1 MSIIEL
7 NHISKYFGKQV
18 ALNNVSVSINEGE
31 IFGVLGKNGAGKTTL
46 IKIICTLLIPEK
58 GEGSVLGYDLIR
70 EDKFIRSNVSLVAPT
85 VDVGVDPTLT
95 VKENLMFWA
104 VVYGLSGKDAEKR
117 VNETL
122 QILNLYNVR
131 DRWAMEISAGMRQKL
146 GIGRAILVR
155 HPLLLLDEPTVKLDL
170 ESKFTVREFIKEV
183 RNRFGTTILLTT
195 HYFDEAE
202 ELSDRI
208 MIIDKGSIVALDT
221 VANLKSKLSDTEK
234 IVIKAKASKDKAR
247 LILNRFDSFSPEYAN
262 GKFIFKVPIFSFS
275 MEKILK
281 VFVDMDMEIEEA
293 TDIAPELED
302 IFFKLTGGR

>member
-234 IVIKAKASKDKAR
+234 IVIKAKASKDKAW

-281 VFVDMDMEIEEA
+281 VFVDMDIEIEEA

>member
-18 ALNNVSVSINEGE
+18 ALNNVSVSIDEGE

-104 VVYGLSGKDAEKR
+104 VVYGLSGNDAEKR

-122 QILNLYNVR
+122 RILNLYSVR

-208 MIIDKGSIVALDT
+208 MIIDKGNIVALDT

-234 IVIKAKASKDKAR
+234 IVIKAKANKEKVR
-247 LILNRFDSFSPEYAN
+247 LILNRFDGFSPEYAN

-281 VFVDMDMEIEEA
+281 VFIDMDMEIEEA